1 MSNNV
6 VATIDLN
13 ITIDRVI
20 KVQADQPE
28 AAEENVKRLID
39 LLIDLQQLLSRHS

>member
-20 KVQADQPE
+20 KVQVDQPE

-39 LLIDLQQLLSRHS
+39 LLIDLQQLLSRHA